1 MLAPPQLRLF
11 LPESI
16 AKDIRDCLQSP
27 DFLPDGA
34 LLKQMV
40 IVGLLPSE
48 IETGIKS
55 IYGV

>member
-1 MLAPPQLRLF
+1 MLALQLRLV

-34 LLKQMV
+34 LLKQMG

-48 IETGIKS
+48 IEAGIKS